1 MTINPLGEP
10 KIIMSNPGSKHC
22 YFGWPSVVKLQNG
35 KIAAVASGYRLAHVC
50 PFGKV
55 VIAYSEDNGETY
67 TAPTPIIDTVL
78 DDRDAGIMT
87 FGETGVVVT
96 SFNNTT
102 EFQRNHAFARGEEM
116 APLRAYSL
124 AYLDLVTPEAE
135 KAVLGSTYC
144 ISNDCGVTFGPLM
157 HSPIMTPHGPALLK
171 DGTMLYVGRPF
182 VDEGTYTHAYRMYP
196 DGRMEKL
203 GEIDDVYMDGKRLL
217 SCEPHA
223 IELPDGRFICH
234 IRVQGDRE
242 TRVFTT
248 YQSES
253 SDGGKTWTKPVPLLS
268 QQGGAPAHLV
278 QLSNGLLISV
288 YGYRQEPYG
297 LRVMVSDDGGKT
309 WEKDLVL
316 VDGYPSGDL
325 GYPATIELDDG
336 TLLTV
341 YYARPEPGSPA
352 VILQQKWQLIR

>member
-1 MTINPLGEP
+1 MTIKPIGEP
-10 KIIMSNPGSKHC
+10 KIIMSNPGSMHC

-87 FGETGVVVT
+87 FGDTGVVVT

-102 EFQRNHAFARGEEM
+102 EFQRKAAFARGGEEV
-116 APLRAYSL
+116 AAKRAYSL
-124 AYLDLVTPEAE
+124 AYLDLVAPEAE
-135 KAVLGSTYC
+135 QAVLGSTYC

-196 DGRMEKL
+196 DGTMEKL

-248 YQSES
+248 YQSVSE
-253 SDGGKTWTKPVPLLS
+253 DGGKTWSKPEPLLS
-268 QQGGAPAHLV
+268 QLGGAPAHLV

-297 LRVMVSDDGGKT
+297 LRVMVSADGGKT

-341 YYARPEPGSPA
+341 YYARPEAGSPA
-352 VILQQKWQLIR
+352 VILQQKWKLV